1 MRHDPWENQV
11 NWGTD
16 PGSMVPFGFV
26 FHLNSKTKL
35 LPWKLHVVRIVH
47 EAVVVGCSTADEVPK
62 IQLGRA
68 WTGSIAEYTTWRPT
82 LRYFGPRAST
92 QIISCLHSRI
102 RFDQGSVLF
111 FLLRLTTFELFK
123 TDAQDLSRPLPHQLI
138 TNSVYLEYRINV
150 GQGGVFGLLPA

>member
-11 NWGTD
+11 IWGTD

-62 IQLGRA
+62 IQLGR
-68 WTGSIAEYTTWRPT
+68 GP
-82 LRYFGPRAST
+82 LRNIQRRLGDPPCGTST
-92 QIISCLHSRI
+92 CFHVDNL
-102 RFDQGSVLF
+102 LF
-111 FLLRLTTFELFK
+111 TF
-123 TDAQDLSRPLPHQLI
+123 
-138 TNSVYLEYRINV
+138 
-150 GQGGVFGLLPA
+150 